1 MECPL
6 VAQVESCAQL
16 LAKSNLAVP
25 GSCAVSARSLT
36 PCLPLN
42 TYLKMAECIGVL
54 SALTFSLVEEFDV
67 QKQQRSMLGRSLHLV
82 IYSEL
87 QGLTACLSQLIAL
100 VRHWRK
106 AQEILS
112 HLQISPYLLCEI
124 QFTCVLCMND
134 YTGRVF

>member
-1 MECPL
+1 
-6 VAQVESCAQL
+6 
-16 LAKSNLAVP
+16 
-25 GSCAVSARSLT
+25 
-36 PCLPLN
+36 
-42 TYLKMAECIGVL
+42 MAECIGVL
-54 SALTFSLVEEFDV
+54 SALTFSLVEEFDL

-87 QGLTACLSQLIAL
+87 QGFDCMFIESIAL

-112 HLQISPYLLCEI
+112 HLQISPYLLWEI
-124 QFTCVLCMND
+124 QFTHVLCMND